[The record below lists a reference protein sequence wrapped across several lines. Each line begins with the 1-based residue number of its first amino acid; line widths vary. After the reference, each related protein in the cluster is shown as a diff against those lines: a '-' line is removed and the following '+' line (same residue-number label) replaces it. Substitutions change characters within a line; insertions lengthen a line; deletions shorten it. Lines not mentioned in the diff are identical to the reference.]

1 MEPSWNDYV
10 ADTHLIR
17 SEFTFALRVMEM
29 DGRRLGGRDD
39 PRKRGFSHM
48 LANNLLAEDSW
59 GGKVFGTRFYRCY
72 DQSLEVLKRLQRL
85 SLNLEWFFVLANKPG
100 HYWVEAVPVVKQY
113 SFTARNLQAWDEIV
127 NTPLPDG
134 FHVLVLDPL
143 WESFEMRDTPTQRI
157 EGYVNQETN
166 FIFF

>member
-1 MEPSWNDYV
+1 MQPSWNDYV

-39 PRKRGFSHM
+39 PRRRGYAYM
-48 LANNLLAEDSW
+48 EANNWLAADSW
-59 GGKVFGTRFYRCY
+59 GGWIFGTKFYRCY

-85 SLNLEWFFVLANKPG
+85 RLNLEWFFVLANKPG

-113 SFTARNLQAWDEIV
+113 SFTARTLQAWDEVV

-143 WESFEMRDTPTQRI
+143 WEKFEMRDTPTQNI
-157 EGYVNQETN
+157 TLYVDKTLEG
-166 FIFF
+166 IFF